1 MAESANNPALSAAFR
16 EDDRRQRVLHSKIGC
31 VLALVLMPAGVALD
45 WFVYPDHMLALFA
58 SRMICDVAVLAVLA
72 LLFTKFGE
80 KHIRVLGIAWA
91 LLPAASISW
100 MIWYMEGAQSPYYAG
115 LNLVIIAVSLL
126 MPWTLAEVLSTCA
139 ITLLFYVLA
148 CAFGPV
154 GPDGFVWREFANNVY
169 FVLTT
174 AVICSTASFFLSRL
188 RFQDW
193 RNRHELARSNDELAE
208 SYEKLS
214 EMDRVKSQF
223 FANVSHELRTPL
235 TLIIAPLEDLLKSGG
250 TGKPNLDETLRIARD
265 NGLRLLR
272 LINDLLDLVRLDE
285 KGAELNFTSENL
297 SALVP
302 GVINSAAHLAKAKG
316 LTLNVDVRDN
326 GVTSLVDANAIE
338 KVLLNLFTNAVKF
351 TPTGGTIDVL
361 LSAENGRA
369 VIEIKDSGIGIA
381 PADLPRIFDRFG
393 QLDSSSTRKYSG
405 VGIGLALSRDLVEA
419 HHGKLEAISAPERGT
434 TMRIELPLGGE
445 GGAAA
450 TPDTSDALSEVHRAA
465 RRALTMEDASQTD
478 ELPIIG
484 ANGRTILL
492 VEDEPDMRRFLASL
506 LARKYRV
513 VQAANGLKG
522 YELAVREKPEL
533 ALLDLMLPGMDGL
546 DLCSKLRETPG
557 LESLKIVLLTAR
569 TDEKAKLDALER
581 GANDFLTKPF
591 SSLEVAKRLD
601 NLLRSAELED
611 NLRSTNKQLEHTIRT
626 LRETE
631 AQLIQSEKVNAL
643 GTLSAGLLHEINNP
657 LNFTLTAV
665 QVAKGDIDENDA
677 NMREMLEDIEQGMQR
692 IRDIVSDLRSFAYPE
707 RADNQSRFA
716 FRKALEVALRLCAH
730 ELKDCKVEL
739 EVQPDLELAGAENQI
754 VQVLIN
760 LLTNAAKATQR
771 TSAHRP
777 REIKLSACDRNGSV
791 HISLRDNGIGIS
803 KEALRKVFD
812 PFYTTGEPGQGM
824 GLGLSI
830 CHTIIKSHGGT
841 IEVNSSEGHWTE
853 VSVDLPS
860 VRQEQR

>member
-1 MAESANNPALSAAFR
+1 MQ
-16 EDDRRQRVLHSKIGC
+16 DDRRQRVLHSKIGC

-45 WFVYPDHMLALFA
+45 WFVYPEHMLALFA
-58 SRMICDVAVLAVLA
+58 SRMLCDVAVLGVLA
-72 LLFTKFGE
+72 LLFTRFGE
-80 KHIRVLGIAWA
+80 RHIRVLGIAWA

-100 MIWYMEGAQSPYYAG
+100 MIWYQQGATSPYYAG

-126 MPWTLAEVLSTCA
+126 MPWTLGEVLTTCA

-148 CAFGPV
+148 SALHPMTPEEAVV
-154 GPDGFVWREFANNVY
+154 GFPWRVFANNVY
-169 FVLTT
+169 FILTT

-193 RNRHELARSNDELAE
+193 RNRHELAHSNEELAD
-208 SYEKLS
+208 SYKKLS

-250 TGKPNLDETLRIARD
+250 TGKPQLDETLQIARD

-285 KGAELNFTSENL
+285 KGADLNFSPENL
-297 SALVP
+297 ATLVP

-316 LTLNVDVRDN
+316 LDLKVSVPPREI
-326 GVTSLVDANAIE
+326 TSSVDANAME

-351 TPTGGTIDVL
+351 TPGGGRIDIE
-361 LSAENGRA
+361 LSEADGHA
-369 VIEIKDSGIGIA
+369 IIEVKDSGIGIA
-381 PADLPRIFDRFG
+381 GEDLPRIFDRFG

-405 VGIGLALSRDLVEA
+405 VGIGLALARDLVEA
-419 HHGKLEAISAPERGT
+419 HGGKLSAVSEPSHGT
-434 TMRIELPLGGE
+434 TMRVELPLGAGN
-445 GGAAA
+445 GVAS
-450 TPDTSDALSEVHRAA
+450 TPDDSDALSDVHRAA
-465 RRALTMEDASQTD
+465 RRSLTLEPDAQSV
-478 ELPIIG
+478 ELPVVG
-484 ANGRTILL
+484 AAGRTVLL
-492 VEDEPDMRRFLASL
+492 VEDEPDMRRFLVSL
-506 LARKYRV
+506 LARSYRV
-513 VQAANGLKG
+513 VQAADGIRG

-569 TDEKAKLDALER
+569 TDEKSKLDALER
-581 GANDFLTKPF
+581 GANDFITKPF
-591 SSLEVAKRLD
+591 SSLEVRKRID

-611 NLRSTNKQLEHTIRT
+611 SLRNTNKQLEQTIRT

-677 NMREMLEDIEQGMQR
+677 NMREMLDDIEQGMQR
-692 IRDIVSDLRSFAYPE
+692 IRNIVSDLRSFAYPE
-707 RADNQSRFA
+707 RAADRGRFS
-716 FRKALEVALRLCAH
+716 FQKALDVALRLCAH
-730 ELKDCKVEL
+730 ELKDCKVEQD
-739 EVQPDLELAGAENQI
+739 VPADLQIEGAENQV

-760 LLTNAAKATQR
+760 LLTNSAKATAA
-771 TSAHRP
+771 TSGKRP
-777 REIKLSACDRNGSV
+777 REIKLSACDRNDGVRIRV
-791 HISLRDNGIGIS
+791 HDNGVGIA
-803 KEALRKVFD
+803 KKALHNVFD

-830 CHTIIKSHGGT
+830 CHTIIKSHAGE
-841 IEVNSSEGHWTE
+841 ISIDSCEGHWTE
-853 VSVDLPS
+853 VSVDLPFA
-860 VRQEQR
+860 RQEQH